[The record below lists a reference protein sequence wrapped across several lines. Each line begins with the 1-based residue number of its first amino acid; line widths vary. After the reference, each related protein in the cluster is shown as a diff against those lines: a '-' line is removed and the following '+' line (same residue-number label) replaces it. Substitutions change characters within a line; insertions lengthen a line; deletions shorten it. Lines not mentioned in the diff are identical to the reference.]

1 MNNPINWFEVCVQ
14 DMDRAKSFYES
25 VFEARLTKLESP
37 LPGMEL
43 WRFPWVE
50 GSCGATGALVKMEG
64 LPSGANS
71 TVVYFAC
78 EDCAVQA
85 KRAASHGG
93 RIFKEKFSIGQYGFI
108 ALVFD
113 TEGNMIGLHSMK

>member
-50 GSCGATGALVKMEG
+50 GSCGATGALVKMEAPHGADGVLG
-64 LPSGANS
+64 L
-71 TVVYFAC
+71 F
-78 EDCAVQA
+78 
-85 KRAASHGG
+85 
-93 RIFKEKFSIGQYGFI
+93 F
-108 ALVFD
+108 
-113 TEGNMIGLHSMK
+113 EGL